1 MNRLKK
7 HDTLILALITLAAA
21 ALFIFLYWRSLI
33 PIEAAEPQTSNP
45 LEDWDISQSDMNGAP
60 FEEDKGIYTQ
70 DANIYDVYISVFPTK
85 DKDGQMLDFS
95 SFDLHVAR
103 DHSYNPILNCNI
115 QILPEGERPDP
126 LLDLDHKNATIRV
139 RGNSSR
145 GASYKS
151 YKVKLDQEA
160 GDFFGQTNLNI
171 NKHAGDVSKISTKL
185 QTDLLAQVDHIGSYR
200 TYFMRLWIRDA
211 SLPKDEQ
218 EFEYYG
224 LYTETEQP
232 NKTYLEARSLSSNA
246 VMYKAQDFSFAF
258 NDALRNVDDPLYSEE
273 DFENVLAIREGNGH
287 EKLLEMLEAVNDP
300 TANFEEVFHKYFDE
314 ENYLTWMAFN
324 LLMGNE
330 DIINHNF
337 ILYSPENSLTWYFI
351 PWDFDGALRFG
362 DHRSTF
368 SQPDSLR
375 GIQTLNSCVLH
386 RRYFRLDDSLK
397 KLEEKMKELLDRSIT
412 RELTE
417 NLILSYKPVLNKTMG
432 LKPDIELL
440 DMPPDEL
447 IPYIDELYD
456 GILGNYDVVFS
467 AANYPAPMFVAQPE
481 RHPDGSVRFAWEP
494 SYSYQQRPVT
504 YTVRLYNDH
513 QMQDLLY
520 EQSGISQTEYFL
532 EEGLEDGTY
541 YLLVTATDS
550 MGNEQISMEHY
561 EGDGVYVFGLL
572 EFTLK

>member
-7 HDTLILALITLAAA
+7 HDTLILTLATLGAA

-33 PIEAAEPQTSNP
+33 PIEAAEPQPSNA
-45 LEDWDISQSDMNGAP
+45 LEDWDISQSNMNGAP
-60 FEEDKGIYTQ
+60 FQEDKGIYTQ
-70 DANIYDVYISVFPTK
+70 DAGIYDVYISVFPTK
-85 DKDGQMLDFS
+85 DKDGNMLDFS
-95 SFDLHVAR
+95 CFDLHTAR

-115 QILPEGERPDP
+115 QILPEGEKPDP
-126 LLDLDHKNATIRV
+126 LLDLDNKNATIRV

-145 GASYKS
+145 GVSYKS

-185 QTDLLAQVDHIGSYR
+185 QTDLLARVDHIGSYR

-211 SLPKDEQ
+211 SLPEDEQ

-246 VMYKAQDFSFAF
+246 VMYKAQDFSFAL

-273 DFENVLAIREGNGH
+273 EFEGVLSIREGNSH
-287 EKLLEMLEAVNDP
+287 EKLLAMLTAVNDP
-300 TANFEEVFHKYFDE
+300 TANFEEVFHTYFDE
-314 ENYLTWMAFN
+314 ENYLTWLSFN

-337 ILYSPENSLTWYFI
+337 ILYSPENSMTWYFI

-362 DHRSTF
+362 EYRSTF

-375 GIQTLNSCVLH
+375 GIQTLNSGILH
-386 RRYFRLDDSLK
+386 RRYFRLDGSLD
-397 KLEEKMKELLDRSIT
+397 KLESKMRELLSESIT

-417 NLILSYKPVLNKTMG
+417 SLIRSYKPVLEKTMA
-432 LKPDIELL
+432 LQPDIELL
-440 DMPPDEL
+440 DMPPNEL
-447 IPYIDELYD
+447 IPYVDGLYD
-456 GILGNYDVVFS
+456 GILSNYEAVFS
-467 AANYPAPMFVAQPE
+467 AAKYPAPMFVAQPE
-481 RHPDGSVRFAWEP
+481 RYPDGSVRIAWEP

-504 YTVRLYNDH
+504 YTIRVYGDY
-513 QMQDLLY
+513 QMQNLLY
-520 EQSGISQTEYFL
+520 EQSGISQTECFL
-532 EEGLEDGTY
+532 EGLGNGTY

-550 MGNEQISMEHY
+550 MGNEQLSMEHY
-561 EGDGVYVFGLL
+561 ESDGVYVFGLL

>member
-7 HDTLILALITLAAA
+7 HDTLILTLATLGAA

-33 PIEAAEPQTSNP
+33 PIEAAEPQPSNA
-45 LEDWDISQSDMNGAP
+45 LEDWDVSQSNMNGAP
-60 FEEDKGIYTQ
+60 FQEDKGIYTQ
-70 DANIYDVYISVFPTK
+70 DAGIYDVYISVFPTK
-85 DKDGQMLDFS
+85 DKDGNMLDFS
-95 SFDLHVAR
+95 CFDLHTAR

-115 QILPEGERPDP
+115 QILPEGEKPDP
-126 LLDLDHKNATIRV
+126 LLDLDNKNATIRV

-145 GASYKS
+145 GVSYKS

-185 QTDLLAQVDHIGSYR
+185 QTDLLARVDHIGSYR

-211 SLPKDEQ
+211 SLPEDEQ

-246 VMYKAQDFSFAF
+246 VMYKAQDFSFAL

-273 DFENVLAIREGNGH
+273 EFEGVLSIREGNSH
-287 EKLLEMLEAVNDP
+287 EKLLAMLTAVNDP
-300 TANFEEVFHKYFDE
+300 TANFEEVFHTYFDE
-314 ENYLTWMAFN
+314 ENYLTWLSFN

-337 ILYSPENSLTWYFI
+337 ILYSPENSVTWYFI

-362 DHRSTF
+362 EYRSTF

-375 GIQTLNSCVLH
+375 GIQTLNSGILH
-386 RRYFRLDDSLK
+386 RRYFRLDGSLD
-397 KLEEKMKELLDRSIT
+397 KLERKMRELLSESIT

-417 NLILSYKPVLNKTMG
+417 SLIRSYKPVLEKTMA
-432 LKPDIELL
+432 LQPDIELL
-440 DMPPDEL
+440 DMPPNEL
-447 IPYIDELYD
+447 IPYVDGLYD
-456 GILGNYDVVFS
+456 GILSNYEAVFS
-467 AANYPAPMFVAQPE
+467 AAKYPAPMFVAQPE
-481 RHPDGSVRFAWEP
+481 RYPDGSVRLAWEP

-504 YTVRLYNDH
+504 YTVRVYGDY
-513 QMQDLLY
+513 QMQNLLY
-520 EQSGISQTEYFL
+520 EQSGISQTECFL
-532 EEGLEDGTY
+532 EELGNGTY

-550 MGNEQISMEHY
+550 MGNEQLSMEHY
-561 EGDGVYVFGLL
+561 ESDGVYVFGLL

>member
-7 HDTLILALITLAAA
+7 HDTLILTLVTLGAA
-21 ALFIFLYWRSLI
+21 ALFVFLYWRSLI
-33 PIEAAEPQTSNP
+33 PIEAAEPQPSNA
-45 LEDWDISQSDMNGAP
+45 LEDWDISQSNMNGAP
-60 FEEDKGIYTQ
+60 FQEDKGIYTQ
-70 DANIYDVYISVFPTK
+70 DAGIYDVYISVFPTK
-85 DKDGQMLDFS
+85 DKDGNMLDFS
-95 SFDLHVAR
+95 CFDLHVAR

-115 QILPEGERPDP
+115 QILPEGEKPDP
-126 LLDLDHKNATIRV
+126 LLDLDNKNATIRV

-145 GASYKS
+145 GVSYKS

-211 SLPKDEQ
+211 SLPEDEQ
-218 EFEYYG
+218 KFEYYG

-246 VMYKAQDFSFAF
+246 VMYKAQDFSFAL

-273 DFENVLAIREGNGH
+273 EFEGVLSIREGNSH
-287 EKLLEMLEAVNDP
+287 EKLLAMLTAVNDP
-300 TANFEEVFHKYFDE
+300 TANFEEVFHTYFDE
-314 ENYLTWMAFN
+314 ENYLTWLSFN

-337 ILYSPENSLTWYFI
+337 ILYSPENSVTWYFI

-362 DHRSTF
+362 EYRSTF

-375 GIQTLNSCVLH
+375 GIQTLNSGILH
-386 RRYFRLDDSLK
+386 RRYFRLDGSLD
-397 KLEEKMKELLDRSIT
+397 KLERKMRELLSESIT

-417 NLILSYKPVLNKTMG
+417 SLIRSYKPVLEKTMA
-432 LKPDIELL
+432 LQPDIELL
-440 DMPPDEL
+440 DMPPNEL
-447 IPYIDELYD
+447 IPYVDGLYD
-456 GILGNYDVVFS
+456 GILSNYEAVFS
-467 AANYPAPMFVAQPE
+467 AAKYPAPMFVAQPE
-481 RHPDGSVRFAWEP
+481 RYPDGSVRIAWEP

-504 YTVRLYNDH
+504 YTVRVYGDY
-513 QMQDLLY
+513 QMQNLLY
-520 EQSGISQTEYFL
+520 EQSGISQTECFL
-532 EEGLEDGTY
+532 EELGNGTY

-550 MGNEQISMEHY
+550 MGNEQLSMEHY
-561 EGDGVYVFGLL
+561 ESDGVYVFGLL